1 MSAGAWGGRAGSR
14 VRSPARSRERG
25 GRAGRG
31 LETGGESAP
40 AERARPGAAEPSGAG
55 RRGCG
60 RRDANRGWL
69 VTRGAW
75 EGDLEHPNHRR
86 THAPS
91 LTHNAS
97 THFSQNIRFK
107 LRQLKK
113 KEFQLLI
120 WKREGWGEA
129 LCHGEKNHAS
139 SIFLVG
145 SRIDPGGR
153 RGFLQDLQL
162 GHWWGQRWQPSPHLP
177 INLWEMHPTSLSLNP
192 FPVAP
197 LPGILFKF
205 LPTLCPPSQPDPS
218 QMRGQEWRVV
228 GNPSLPILH
237 HLWPPGDPVACGR
250 RREGG
255 QSLLPWLKT
264 ERSCWEKKESEQ
276 DHLLIL

>member
-40 AERARPGAAEPSGAG
+40 RSEPGPALPNRAGPVGEAAGGGTRTA
-55 RRGCG
+55 
-60 RRDANRGWL
+60 AGWL
-69 VTRGAW
+69 RAGLGKETWNTQTIAAHT
-75 EGDLEHPNHRR
+75 HPRL
-86 THAPS
+86 

-145 SRIDPGGR
+145 SRIDLRGR

-205 LPTLCPPSQPDPS
+205 LPTLCPPSEPDAWAGVEGCGQPFTTYPS
-218 QMRGQEWRVV
+218 PPLAAWG
-228 GNPSLPILH
+228 PCSL
-237 HLWPPGDPVACGR
+237 WEK
-250 RREGG
+250 EGG
-255 QSLLPWLKT
+255 RSKFASLAEDREELLG
-264 ERSCWEKKESEQ
+264 KKG
-276 DHLLIL
+276 I